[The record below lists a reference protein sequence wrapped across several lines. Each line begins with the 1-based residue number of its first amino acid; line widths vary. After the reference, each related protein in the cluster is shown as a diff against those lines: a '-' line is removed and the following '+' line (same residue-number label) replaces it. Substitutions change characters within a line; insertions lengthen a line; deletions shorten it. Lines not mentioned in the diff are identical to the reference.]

1 MFFLPQ
7 VPCFPGVSG
16 TQVTTGQDSVTAPSH
31 MALSPPGIRCHH
43 ELQEGGDG
51 QVDRETGY

>member
-7 VPCFPGVSG
+7 GPCFPGVSVPKLPLG
-16 TQVTTGQDSVTAPSH
+16 RTLTASSH
-31 MALSPPGIRCHH
+31 MALSPAGIRCHH